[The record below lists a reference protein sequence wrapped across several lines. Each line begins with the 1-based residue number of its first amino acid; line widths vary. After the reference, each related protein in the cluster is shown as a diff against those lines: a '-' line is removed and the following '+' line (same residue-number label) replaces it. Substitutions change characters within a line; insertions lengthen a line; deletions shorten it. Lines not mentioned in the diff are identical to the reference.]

1 MDKTKDTKLK
11 YRFFWTWDHSM
22 VWTPLVDGIQEYG
35 CSNPYYKKPEVFI
48 QDYKNCIDFCAANN
62 YTGVI
67 IYGFLRDC
75 HGGTGAAQEICKYGR
90 GKNVRVIPGIGVN
103 SYGGVYWEGKHEFN
117 LSTWLDRHPELEAV
131 GQPYPGHPYLRIG
144 CPSKK
149 ENRKWMKDS
158 IRWLCETFEIGGIN
172 FETGDYGLC
181 KCEECL
187 SKSKRTGFWSP
198 EDIVELLPPLIKEA
212 RDARP
217 GILPICECY
226 FNNILDTELH
236 KPLQALPE
244 GSILQFCIDHVYLP
258 QFLSKMTPEKAAK
271 LPTHPKV
278 IRTHMGSQWN
288 NERRRL
294 VAKDFAKLVKKVAE
308 AGMDGVTLFGE
319 VPQTSTVN
327 EINYLSVA
335 DFCDD
340 PKMTWEEFTA
350 KKLSPLFGGEGLAKK
365 YIELLEKDKISTAD
379 LESAKKALREA
390 KGQSYRRWLW
400 MVEYLYTKSGQ

>member
-1 MDKTKDTKLK
+1 
-11 YRFFWTWDHSM
+11 
-22 VWTPLVDGIQEYG
+22 
-35 CSNPYYKKPEVFI
+35 
-48 QDYKNCIDFCAANN
+48 
-62 YTGVI
+62 
-67 IYGFLRDC
+67 
-75 HGGTGAAQEICKYGR
+75 
-90 GKNVRVIPGIGVN
+90 
-103 SYGGVYWEGKHEFN
+103 
-117 LSTWLDRHPELEAV
+117 
-131 GQPYPGHPYLRIG
+131 
-144 CPSKK
+144 
-149 ENRKWMKDS
+149 
-158 IRWLCETFEIGGIN
+158 
-172 FETGDYGLC
+172 
-181 KCEECL
+181 
-187 SKSKRTGFWSP
+187 
-198 EDIVELLPPLIKEA
+198 
-212 RDARP
+212 
-217 GILPICECY
+217 
-226 FNNILDTELH
+226 
-236 KPLQALPE
+236 
-244 GSILQFCIDHVYLP
+244 
-258 QFLSKMTPEKAAK
+258 
-271 LPTHPKV
+271 
-278 IRTHMGSQWN
+278 MGSQWN